1 MNDLVPLAIQVISLH
16 TVCCGLQEISQ
27 VESDAFMASL
37 KKTLF
42 ESTVP
47 KAEYTEMKQVG
58 GPSL

>member
-1 MNDLVPLAIQVISLH
+1 MSLH

-27 VESDAFMASL
+27 VEFDAFITSL

-47 KAEYTEMKQVG
+47 KAKYTEMKQVG
-58 GPSL
+58 